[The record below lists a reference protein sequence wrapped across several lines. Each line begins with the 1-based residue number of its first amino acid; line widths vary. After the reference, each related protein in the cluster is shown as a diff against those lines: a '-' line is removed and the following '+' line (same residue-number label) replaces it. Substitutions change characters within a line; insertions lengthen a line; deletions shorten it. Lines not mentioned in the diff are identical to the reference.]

1 MAKDSLGMAGLAWR
15 FGVKV
20 EDGEQIALFTGCTG
34 LDAEYEAF
42 TWKEGGGDG
51 PVVTLAGRASYTNV
65 KLTRPVDKDSA
76 KVLKW
81 FTDQAVKPQP
91 KQVTIVL
98 FDGNGNAVTSWSLK
112 DAWPIKYS
120 GPSLTTVGE
129 EADAIAH
136 ESVEISHRGFGA

>member
-1 MAKDSLGMAGLAWR
+1 MANELGMAGLAWR
-15 FGVKV
+15 FGVEV
-20 EDGEQIALFTGCTG
+20 DGEQIALFTGCAG

-51 PVVTLAGRASYTNV
+51 PVVILAGRLSYTNV
-65 KLTRPVDKDSA
+65 KLTRAVDKDSA

-81 FTDQAVKPQP
+81 FTDQAAKPKP
-91 KQVTIVL
+91 KHVTITL
-98 FDGNGNAVTSWSLK
+98 YDGNGASVSTWTLT

-129 EADAIAH
+129 EAEGIAH
-136 ESVEISHRGFGA
+136 ESLELSHRGFQ

>member
-1 MAKDSLGMAGLAWR
+1 MADSLGMAGLAWR

-51 PVVTLAGRASYTNV
+51 PVVTLAGRATYANV

-81 FTDQAVKPQP
+81 FTDQAIKPKP
-91 KQVTIVL
+91 MQVTITL
-98 FDGNGNAVTSWSLK
+98 FDGNGSTVTSWSLL
-112 DAWPIKYS
+112 DAWPIKYA
-120 GPSLTTVGE
+120 GPSLTTVGGD
-129 EADAIAH
+129 ADAIAH
-136 ESVEISHRGFGA
+136 ESLEISHRGFGA

>member
-1 MAKDSLGMAGLAWR
+1 MAADSLGMAGLAWR
-15 FGVKV
+15 FGVEV
-20 EDGEQIALFTGCTG
+20 DSEQIALFTGCTG

-51 PVVTLAGRASYTNV
+51 PSVTLAGRASYANV
-65 KLTRPVDKDSA
+65 KLSRPVDKDSA

-81 FTDQAVKPQP
+81 FTDQAVKPRP
-91 KQVTIVL
+91 RQVTITL
-98 FDGNGNAVTSWSLK
+98 FDGNGQKVSAWSLL

-136 ESVEISHRGFGA
+136 ESLEISHRGFAS